1 MVEHH
6 VANVRVVSSSLIT
19 RFHEHLSENFVS
31 NTTSNEPRE
40 FQNDQVLVGLSHKP
54 ACLIEM
60 KVRASRPLIQTAR
73 KNAAK
78 AVGKEAVI
86 PGFRKGRAPDEM
98 ILKKYPKE
106 VEKETHN
113 QLADVAFAEAQ
124 KLAKVPL
131 RSNTARVAV
140 DLQKMDEESADL
152 VFTFETEPVV
162 PVIDPKR
169 FEPKPVE
176 RPPLGD
182 KEIDEAIRQ
191 MQFFFAQWK
200 SITDRPIQEK
210 DYIMIDLDTVDGEKT
225 QRVFNQV
232 RFEVSKERMAQ
243 WMQSIVIGAKVGDV
257 VEGLSEPDAD
267 ASEEEKKQ
275 FTPKKV
281 KITILKLE
289 EASLPELNDEFAK
302 KVGARDVPHM
312 RESVAD
318 MLNRQADERAR
329 DALREQ
335 VNEFMLQQYPFD
347 IPFSLIRTEMEHR
360 LRQLMQNPN
369 FKRDWDQM
377 SQDEK
382 KAFNAK
388 LATESTH
395 AVGLFYLSRQVVRS
409 ANIGITQGQVQDE
422 AITTLRAHGVQ
433 QKISPDQIP
442 KEVYALALSKVILAR
457 AQDYIIQMQK
467 T

>member
-1 MVEHH
+1 VLET
-6 VANVRVVSSSLIT
+6 S
-19 RFHEHLSENFVS
+19 
-31 NTTSNEPRE
+31 SNEPIE
-40 FQNDQVLVGLSHKP
+40 FQNDQVLAVISHKP

-60 KVRASRPLIQTAR
+60 KVKASKPLIQAAR
-73 KNAAK
+73 KNAVK
-78 AVGKEAVI
+78 AIGKEALI

-113 QLADVAFAEAQ
+113 QLADIAFAEAQ

-131 RSNTARVAV
+131 LNNNARVSF
-140 DLQKMDEESADL
+140 DLQKMDEEAAHL
-152 VFTFETEPVV
+152 VFTFETEPAV
-162 PVIDPKR
+162 PAIDPKK

-182 KEIDEAIRQ
+182 KELDEAIRQ
-191 MQFFFAQWK
+191 MQFFFAEWTT
-200 SITDRPIQEK
+200 ITDRTIQEK
-210 DYIMIDLDTVDGEKT
+210 DYIMIDLDTVEGEKT

-232 RFEVSKERMAQ
+232 RFEVSKDRMAE
-243 WMQSIVIGAKVGDV
+243 WMQKIVIGAKAGAV
-257 VEGLSEPDAD
+257 VEGMSEPDAD
-267 ASEEEKKQ
+267 ATEEEKKQ
-275 FTPKKV
+275 FAPKKV

-289 EASLPELNDEFAK
+289 KAALPELSDEFAK

-318 MLNRQADERAR
+318 MLNRQADEKVR

-335 VNEFMLQQYPFD
+335 VNEFMIREYPFD

-377 SQDEK
+377 SQDERK
-382 KAFNAK
+382 SFNAK

-395 AVGLFYLSRQVVRS
+395 AVGLFYLSRQVVRN

-422 AITTLRAHGVQ
+422 AIATLRAHGVQ
-433 QKISPDQIP
+433 QNVSPDQIP
-442 KEVYALALSKVILAR
+442 KEVYALALSKIILAR
-457 AQDYIIQMQK
+457 AQDYIIQIQK